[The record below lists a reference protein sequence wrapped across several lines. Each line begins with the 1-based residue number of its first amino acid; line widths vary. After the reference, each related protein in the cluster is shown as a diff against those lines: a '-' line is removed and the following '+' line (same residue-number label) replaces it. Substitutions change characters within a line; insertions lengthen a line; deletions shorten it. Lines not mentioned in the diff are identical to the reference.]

1 MPRDGLS
8 ILSDVRG
15 PTLAIDC
22 KQCGQRGRSILKLIV
37 RPGRRRWVLPQSVTL
52 CAT

>member
-1 MPRDGLS
+1 MPPDGLS

-22 KQCGQRGRSILKLIV
+22 KQCGQRGCLILKLIV
-37 RPGRRRWVLPQSVTL
+37 RPGRCSDPSTESVAL